1 MSCLL
6 TLVQDASADSVAK
19 AYEPPKHHPD
29 LEATKTYI
37 YPTNRPKRDYQ
48 FDIVMACFTDNCL
61 VALPTGLG
69 KTFVAGVVMLNCKLY
84 LAIWHQR
91 LYRSQA
97 NAPVYRWFPTGKI
110 VFLAPTKPL
119 VNQQIE
125 ACQMTCGIPSKD
137 AAVMTGSSVSA
148 KERVK
153 LVSLFCSGQ
162 PLGADSDSGKKDAS
176 STVPLKQCIMT

>member
-1 MSCLL
+1 
-6 TLVQDASADSVAK
+6 
-19 AYEPPKHHPD
+19 
-29 LEATKTYI
+29 
-37 YPTNRPKRDYQ
+37 
-48 FDIVMACFTDNCL
+48 
-61 VALPTGLG
+61 
-69 KTFVAGVVMLNCKLY
+69 MLNCKLY
-84 LAIWHQR
+84 LAIWHQ
-91 LYRSQA
+91 LSYRSRA

-153 LVSLFCSGQ
+153 LVSIIAL
-162 PLGADSDSGKKDAS
+162 
-176 STVPLKQCIMT
+176 